1 MTNYKKV
8 YISPGEF
15 EYKRSKGILYE
26 GFVIG
31 IGYAYIHFITPTVKR
46 SLCANPVCYY
56 FNTIK
61 VQELDISKETIALSF
76 PPLANEPS
84 SEGSSAKVRTA
95 QFVLSHPLIAAEIG
109 YWIKGSTNISTNA
122 VRFATRDDVLSGGDG
137 KESNAFRHTLWQSY
151 ITNRHG
157 IEIATSIGNAHEENS
172 NVSLG
177 NRRFKTQLEADQ
189 TIDLLNNQIGRSVG
203 NTAPIGMRDMA
214 LCVLEVFYRDGLYTA
229 KQSKDGS
236 WYIDRTKITQEQYN
250 SLKKFYEIANDFGRS
265 KEEQDEMMKKAAK
278 RNEKLLDEYEKHWH
292 SIR

>member
-1 MTNYKKV
+1 MKNYKKV

-15 EYKRSKGILYE
+15 EYKKSKGILYE

-46 SLCANPVCYY
+46 SLYANPICYY

-61 VQELDISKETIALSF
+61 VQELDISEKTIAMSF
-76 PPLANEPS
+76 PPLANELS
-84 SEGSSAKVRTA
+84 SEGLSAKARTA

-172 NVSLG
+172 KVNLV
-177 NRRFKTQLEADQ
+177 NRRFRTQLEADQ
-189 TIDLLNNQIGRSVG
+189 TIDLLNNQLGRSIG
-203 NTAPIGMRDMA
+203 NTAPTGMRDMA
-214 LCVLEVFYRDGLYTA
+214 LRVLEVFYRDGLYTA

-250 SLKKFYEIANDFGRS
+250 SLKKFYEKANDYGRS
-265 KEEQDEMMKKAAK
+265 KEEQDEMMKNAAK

-292 SIR
+292 NIR